1 MHVTQAESLEL
12 IIQST
17 ITFVY
22 TALTE
27 LIRQVLDHASSSTA
41 KLNTTEDQKE
51 IMNLFAKLD

>member
-1 MHVTQAESLEL
+1 MTQAESLEL